1 MVRGLVM
8 VAGAGESF
16 WWIGMDTFDE
26 TETDIAVG
34 LFVVA
39 RRGGGFREQRG
50 MYCLPTGPIKFF

>member
-26 TETDIAVG
+26 TETDIAVV

-39 RRGGGFREQRG
+39 RRRGGLWGTEG
-50 MYCLPTGPIKFF
+50 NVLLTHGAY

>member
-1 MVRGLVM
+1 M
-8 VAGAGESF
+8 E
-16 WWIGMDTFDE
+16 TFDE